1 MTINPYMLSFIY
13 IKEVDTVTDDIC
25 GNDHKEAVFYIWS
38 GRLGRDK
45 DISLSLFLLYF
56 KEA

>member
-1 MTINPYMLSFIY
+1 MLSFIY

>member
-1 MTINPYMLSFIY
+1 MLSFIY

-45 DISLSLFLLYF
+45 DIILISFF
-56 KEA
+56 IIF